1 MYKSGFIA
9 SVIFAAFVSISEI
22 GTSAPW
28 LIGLILSALIGTTLM
43 DLWFSAWSEWPE
55 KGVAVGTVATLVA
68 SGILGEIFGSGLFIR
83 YDFQGALW
91 SYVRSNGTTTPPSI
105 LTAVIYAAVDVV
117 IVMIVTSILVSPLV
131 VWKARGQGAAE
142 GDGAKVA
149 GGTTRRR

>member
-9 SVIFAAFVSISEI
+9 SAVFAAFVSISQI

-55 KGVAVGTVATLVA
+55 KGVAAGTVATLVA
-68 SGILGEIFGSGLFIR
+68 SGILGEIFGSGFFIR
-83 YDFQGALW
+83 YDFHGALW
-91 SYVRSNGTTTPPSI
+91 SYVRSNETTTPPSI

-117 IVMIVTSILVSPLV
+117 IVMIATSILVSPLI
-131 VWKARGQGAAE
+131 VWKARRQGSAK
-142 GDGAKVA
+142 GDAAKVA
-149 GGTTRRR
+149 GRTDAQR